1 MIRRYAAAASF
12 ALVAVSGCREGVQPF
27 TPAERPIP
35 DPLAYALTFGYGQDA
50 DPQWSPE
57 GDSVLY
63 HTNLFGTPTAGRGF
77 LLGIPVGGGAAAPVL
92 ANIQVGIGR
101 PLATPVYS
109 PTGDRIA
116 YMDLMSVDVP
126 GACSRVLAEDE
137 DELPLCG
144 PIQPLLDSAVLRVR
158 GVDAVHNS
166 SLDPRLPVRFAG
178 TDAGHR
184 FLTDA
189 PWYER
194 LFPFQAEHRTEYAM
208 LFRPTWAPDGERI
221 AFSDGLSIRVWQIGD
236 DAATVVPGTEDGVSA
251 AWSPDGEWIAFTA
264 LERQDS
270 TVYECACPVGSAVFT
285 AYRTVYA
292 TGPATIV
299 LVRPDGSDRVE
310 LGEGADPAWSPDGSF
325 LYVRRDD
332 SIVRVPR
339 AGGAGTVVPHT
350 GRGRSPA
357 VSPDGQWLALS
368 RRKPQETPD
377 YDIWIVSL
385 SQ

>member
-264 LERQDS
+264 LERQD
-270 TVYECACPVGSAVFT
+270 
-285 AYRTVYA
+285 
-292 TGPATIV
+292 
-299 LVRPDGSDRVE
+299 
-310 LGEGADPAWSPDGSF
+310 
-325 LYVRRDD
+325 
-332 SIVRVPR
+332 
-339 AGGAGTVVPHT
+339 
-350 GRGRSPA
+350 
-357 VSPDGQWLALS
+357 
-368 RRKPQETPD
+368 
-377 YDIWIVSL
+377 
-385 SQ
+385 